1 MTSQDRTF
9 VKELQVT
16 GQNLVQRIRELVQD
30 SNTRR
35 VTIFSQDGS
44 ELLSI
49 PLTFGV
55 VAGSFM
61 TMSAPAL
68 AGLGALAAMVTHVRL
83 EVTRTAHLRTASP
96 AAPARP

>member
-1 MTSQDRTF
+1 MTSEDRTF
-9 VKELQVT
+9 TEELQVT
-16 GQNLVQRIRELVQD
+16 GQHLVQRIRGLVQD

-35 VTIFSQDGS
+35 VTIFAQDGN
-44 ELLSI
+44 ELLSM

-61 TMSAPAL
+61 TMSAPAQ

-83 EVTRTAHLRTASP
+83 EVTRADRPHTASP
-96 AAPARP
+96 AAPAQP